1 MGDSEKFHK
10 TVDRPDTQIYG
21 ARFVT
26 LDQITLIEKQIIVG
40 NIRIQREKL
49 ASSIEI
55 GSDRLISFS
64 ASKKPGL
71 KIGDF
76 LTGSF

>member
-1 MGDSEKFHK
+1 MDE
-10 TVDRPDTQIYG
+10 
-21 ARFVT
+21 
-26 LDQITLIEKQIIVG
+26 ITILIIEDDED
-40 NIRIQREKL
+40 IREMTFEDIDPKEIQDVEKL
-49 ASSIEI
+49 ASRIEI